1 MRLLVNAFNQNLVF
15 LQLEV
20 LIQGVLVMSKAT
32 RAHLARPRK
41 RTLAAF
47 LCPVLLLAAGL
58 ATAQEKIDL
67 DAANRIRDMALNHS
81 QIMEMVG
88 YLTDVTG
95 PRLTGS
101 PNLKRAEEY
110 ARDKLRDWG
119 LENAHLEAW
128 GPFGRGWSLEGFTA
142 NVLSPRF
149 SPLIAYPKAWSPG
162 TKGVVRGEVVLL
174 DVKTV
179 ADLDKYK
186 GKLKGK
192 IVLFSQPRHI
202 DPLFDPPAHRQTDE
216 ELLRLANAQPSG
228 EPRPFQFTPE
238 QRSAEELNYHKWQ
251 LLQDENAAV
260 VMQPS
265 YRDGGTVYVTSV
277 TVPYPPDV
285 PLEKRAHGWDLSK
298 PVVTPQVNVAAEQY
312 NGIARLVT
320 RGIPVQLEVNVAVRF
335 FNEDPMSYNVI
346 AEIPGTD
353 LKDEVV
359 MLGGSIDS
367 WHSGTGAT
375 DNAAGAATA
384 LEVIRILQ
392 ALKLKPRRTIRIG
405 LWSAEEQGTLG
416 SHAYVAAHVGR
427 KVSAAEDQP
436 GRAHYEFKP
445 EHEKFDAYF
454 NFDYGTGRIR
464 GLYLQGN
471 EAAQPIFRDL
481 LEPYKDLGASTLS
494 IAGIAATDHMPFDEV
509 GLPAFQWIRDYME
522 GDNTRAPH
530 TNMDTNDHV
539 LEDDLK
545 QSAAVAAS
553 LIYNLA
559 MRDER
564 VPRKPLPSH

>member
-238 QRSAEELNYHKWQ
+238 QRSAEELNYHKLQ

-384 LEVIRILQ
+384 LEVIFILQ

>member
-1 MRLLVNAFNQNLVF
+1 M
-15 LQLEV
+15 
-20 LIQGVLVMSKAT
+20 QGVLVMTEAT

-88 YLTDVTG
+88 YLTELTG

-101 PNLKRAEEY
+101 PNLKQAEEY
-110 ARDKLRDWG
+110 ARDKLGEWG

-149 SPLIAYPKAWSPG
+149 SPLIAYPKAWSPS
-162 TKGVVRGEVVLL
+162 TKGVVRGEIVLL

-192 IVLFSQPRHI
+192 IVLFSQARHI

-216 ELLRLANAQPSG
+216 ELLRLANARPSG

-238 QRSAEELNYHKWQ
+238 QRSAEELNYRKWQ
-251 LLQDENAAV
+251 LIQDESAAV

-285 PLEKRAHGWDLSK
+285 PLERRAHGWDLSK

-312 NGIARLVT
+312 NTIVRLVM
-320 RGIPVQLEVNVAVRF
+320 RGIPVQLEVNIAVRF
-335 FNEDPMSYNVI
+335 FDEDPMSYNVI

-416 SHAYVAAHVGR
+416 SHAYVAAHFGR

-494 IAGIAATDHMPFDEV
+494 IADIAATDHMPFDEV

-530 TNMDTNDHV
+530 TNMDSYDHV

-564 VPRKPLPSH
+564 LPRKSLPSH

>member
-1 MRLLVNAFNQNLVF
+1 MA
-15 LQLEV
+15 E
-20 LIQGVLVMSKAT
+20 AT
-32 RAHLARPRK
+32 RAHLPRPRK

-47 LCPVLLLAAGL
+47 MCSIVLLTAGI
-58 ATAQEKIDL
+58 AQAQEKIDL
-67 DAANRIRDMALNHS
+67 DAVNRIRDTALNHS
-81 QIMEMVG
+81 QILEMVG

-119 LENAHLEAW
+119 LETAHLEAW

-162 TKGVVRGEVVLL
+162 TNGVVRGEVVLL

-192 IVLFSQPRHI
+192 IVLFSLARHV
-202 DPLFDPPAHRQTDE
+202 DPLFEPSAHRQTDE
-216 ELLRLANAQPSG
+216 ELLRLSNAQPSG

-238 QRSAEELNYHKWQ
+238 QRSAEELNYRKWQ
-251 LLQDENAAV
+251 LIQDEGAAV
-260 VMQPS
+260 VMQAS
-265 YRDGGTVYVTSV
+265 YPDAGTVNVTSA

-285 PLEKRAHGWDLSK
+285 FFEKRAHPWDLSK
-298 PVVTPQVNVAAEQY
+298 PLVTPQVNVAAEQY
-312 NGIARLVT
+312 NGIVRLVM
-320 RGIPVQLEVNVAVRF
+320 RGIPVQLEVNIAVRF
-335 FNEDPMSYNVI
+335 SDADPMSYNVI
-346 AEIPGTD
+346 AEIPGSD

-359 MLGGSIDS
+359 MVGSSIDS

-392 ALKLKPRRTIRIG
+392 ALELKPRRTIRIG
-405 LWSAEEQGTLG
+405 LWSAEEQGSLG
-416 SHAYVAAHVGR
+416 SRAYVAAHLGR
-427 KVSAAEDQP
+427 KVSAAEDRP
-436 GRAHYEFKP
+436 GGAHYELKP
-445 EHEKFDAYF
+445 EYEKFDAYF
-454 NFDYGTGRIR
+454 NFDYGSGRIR

-471 EAAQPIFRDL
+471 KAAQPVFRDL
-481 LEPYKDLGASTLS
+481 LEPYRDLGASTLS
-494 IAGIAATDHMPFDEV
+494 IASIGATDHVPFDEV

-530 TNMDTNDHV
+530 TNMDTYDHV
-539 LEDDLK
+539 LGDDLK
-545 QSAAVAAS
+545 QSAAVAAA
-553 LIYNLA
+553 LIYHLA

>member
-1 MRLLVNAFNQNLVF
+1 MT
-15 LQLEV
+15 E
-20 LIQGVLVMSKAT
+20 AT
-32 RAHLARPRK
+32 RVRFPRPRR

-47 LCPVLLLAAGL
+47 LCPTVLLTAGIAA
-58 ATAQEKIDL
+58 AQEKIDL
-67 DAANRIRDMALNHS
+67 DAANRIRDTSLNHS
-81 QIMEMVG
+81 QIMEMLG

-110 ARDKLRDWG
+110 ARDKLREWG

-162 TKGVVRGEVVLL
+162 TNGIVRGEVVLL
-174 DVKTV
+174 DAKTV
-179 ADLDKYK
+179 VDLDKYK

-192 IVLFSQPRHI
+192 IVLFSQARQI

-238 QRSAEELNYHKWQ
+238 QRSAEELNYRKWQ
-251 LLQDENAAV
+251 LLQDEGAAV

-265 YRDGGTVYVTSV
+265 YRDAGAIYVTSA

-285 PLEKRAHGWDLSK
+285 PFEKRAHAWDLSK
-298 PVVTPQVNVAAEQY
+298 PVVVPQVNVAAEQY
-312 NGIARLVT
+312 NGIVRQLT
-320 RGIPVQLEVNVAVRF
+320 RGIPVQLEVNIAVRF
-335 FNEDPMSYNVI
+335 SEDDPMSYNVI

-359 MLGGSIDS
+359 MVGGSIDS
-367 WHSGTGAT
+367 WHSAVGAT
-375 DNAAGAATA
+375 DNAVGAATA

-392 ALKLKPRRTIRIG
+392 SLKLKPRRTVRIG
-405 LWSAEEQGTLG
+405 LWSAEEQGALG
-416 SHAYVAAHVGR
+416 SHAYVTAHPGR
-427 KVSAAEDQP
+427 KLSAVEDQP
-436 GRAHYEFKP
+436 GRARYEFKP
-445 EHEKFDAYF
+445 EYEKFDAYF

-464 GLYLQGN
+464 GLYLQGS
-471 EAAQPIFRDL
+471 EAARPIFHEL
-481 LEPYKDLGASTLS
+481 LDPYRDLGASTLS
-494 IAGIAATDHMPFDEV
+494 MAYIGATDHIPFDEV

-530 TNMDTNDHV
+530 TNMDTYDHV
-539 LEDDLK
+539 LEGDLK

-553 LIYNLA
+553 LIYQIA

-564 VPRKPLPSH
+564 IPRKPLPPH

>member
-1 MRLLVNAFNQNLVF
+1 
-15 LQLEV
+15 
-20 LIQGVLVMSKAT
+20 MSEAT
-32 RAHLARPRK
+32 RAQFPRPRK
-41 RTLAAF
+41 RTLAAL
-47 LCPVLLLAAGL
+47 LCAIVLLIAGNAA
-58 ATAQEKIDL
+58 AQETIDL
-67 DAANRIRDMALNHS
+67 DAAKQIRDMALHRS

-88 YLTDVTG
+88 YLADVTG

-110 ARDKLRDWG
+110 ARDKLREWG

-162 TKGVVRGEVVLL
+162 TNGMVRGEVVLL

-192 IVLFSQPRHI
+192 IVLFSQARQI

-216 ELLRLANAQPSG
+216 ELLRLANAQPAG
-228 EPRPFQFTPE
+228 ERRPFQFTPE
-238 QRSAEELNYHKWQ
+238 QRSAEELNYRKWQ
-251 LLQDENAAV
+251 LIQEEGAAV

-265 YRDGGTVYVTSV
+265 YRDAGTVYVTSA

-285 PLEKRAHGWDLSK
+285 PFEKRAHAWDLSK
-298 PVVTPQVNVAAEQY
+298 PVVTPQVIVAAELY
-312 NGIARLVT
+312 NGIVRQIT
-320 RGIPVQLEVNVAVRF
+320 RGIPVQLEVNIAVRF
-335 FNEDPMSYNVI
+335 SDEDPMSYNVI
-346 AEIPGTD
+346 AEITGSD

-367 WHSGTGAT
+367 WHSGAGAT
-375 DNAAGAATA
+375 DNAVGAATA

-416 SHAYVAAHVGR
+416 SHAYVAAHLGR
-427 KVSAAEDQP
+427 EGSAAEDRP
-436 GRAHYEFKP
+436 SHERYEVKP

-454 NFDYGTGRIR
+454 NFDYGSGRIR

-471 EAAQPIFRDL
+471 EAARPIFREL

-494 IAGIAATDHMPFDEV
+494 IADVGATDHIPFDEA

-522 GDNTRAPH
+522 GGNTRAPH
-530 TNMDTNDHV
+530 TNMDTYDHV

-553 LIYNLA
+553 LIYQLA
-559 MRDER
+559 TRHER
-564 VPRKPLPSH
+564 IPRKHLPSH

>member
-1 MRLLVNAFNQNLVF
+1 MMP
-15 LQLEV
+15 E
-20 LIQGVLVMSKAT
+20 AT
-32 RAHLARPRK
+32 RSHLARPQK

-47 LCPVLLLAAGL
+47 LCAVVSLSAGIAA
-58 ATAQEKIDL
+58 AQEKTDL
-67 DAANRIRDMALNHS
+67 DAANRIRDTALHHS
-81 QIMEMVG
+81 QVMEMVG

-101 PNLKRAEEY
+101 PNLKRAEGY
-110 ARDKLRDWG
+110 ARDKLREWG

-128 GPFGRGWSLEGFTA
+128 GPFGRGWSLEGFSA

-162 TKGVVRGEVVLL
+162 TNGIVRGEVVLL
-174 DVKTV
+174 DVKTA

-186 GKLKGK
+186 GRLKGK
-192 IVLFSQPRHI
+192 IVLFSPARKL
-202 DPLFDPPAHRQTDE
+202 DPLFDPPAHPQTDE

-228 EPRPFQFTPE
+228 ERRPFQFTPE
-238 QRSAEELNYHKWQ
+238 QRSAEELNYRKWQ
-251 LLQDENAAV
+251 LVQEEGAAV

-265 YRDGGTVYVTSV
+265 YRDAGTIYATSA

-285 PLEKRAHGWDLSK
+285 PFEKRAHAWDLSK
-298 PVVTPQVNVAAEQY
+298 PVVSPQVNVAAELY
-312 NGIARLVT
+312 NGIVRQVT
-320 RGIPVQLEVNVAVRF
+320 RGIPVQLEVNIAARF
-335 FNEDPMSYNVI
+335 FDDDPMSYNVI
-346 AEIPGTD
+346 AEIPGSD
-353 LKDEVV
+353 LKEEVV

-367 WHSGTGAT
+367 WHSATGAT
-375 DNAAGAATA
+375 DNAVGAATA

-392 ALKLKPRRTIRIG
+392 SLKLKPRRTIRIG

-416 SHAYVAAHVGR
+416 SHAYVAAHLGRRVG
-427 KVSAAEDQP
+427 AGEDP
-436 GRAHYEFKP
+436 AGRAHYEFKP

-471 EAAQPIFRDL
+471 EAARSIFRRL

-494 IAGIAATDHMPFDEV
+494 IAGVGATDHIPFDEV

-522 GDNTRAPH
+522 SDNTRAPH
-530 TNMDTNDHV
+530 TNMDTYDHV

-553 LIYNLA
+553 LIYQLA
-559 MRDER
+559 VLNER
-564 VPRKPLPSH
+564 IPRKPLPGH

>member
-1 MRLLVNAFNQNLVF
+1 MSEPTRPHLL
-15 LQLEV
+15 
-20 LIQGVLVMSKAT
+20 
-32 RAHLARPRK
+32 RPRK
-41 RTLAAF
+41 RTFFAF
-47 LCPVLLLAAGL
+47 LCPIILLTAGV
-58 ATAQEKIDL
+58 ATAQEKVDL
-67 DAANRIRDMALNHS
+67 NADYRIRDTALNHS
-81 QIMEMVG
+81 QIMETVG

-101 PNLKRAEEY
+101 SNLKRAEEY
-110 ARDKLRDWG
+110 ARDKLREWG

-142 NVLSPRF
+142 NELSPRF
-149 SPLIAYPKAWSPG
+149 SPLIAYPKAWSPATNG
-162 TKGVVRGEVVLL
+162 IVRGDVVLL
-174 DVKTV
+174 DVETV
-179 ADLDKYK
+179 AELDRYK
-186 GKLKGK
+186 AKLKGK
-192 IVLFSQPRHI
+192 IVLFSPARHV

-216 ELLRLANAQPSG
+216 ELLRLANA
-228 EPRPFQFTPE
+228 EPPVEARSFQFTPE
-238 QRSAEELNYHKWQ
+238 QRSAEELNYRKWQ
-251 LLQDENAAV
+251 LIQDEGAAV
-260 VMQPS
+260 VLQPS
-265 YRDGGTVYVTSV
+265 YRDAGTVYVTSA
-277 TVPYPPDV
+277 TVPYSPDV
-285 PLEKRAHGWDLSK
+285 PFEKREHPWNLSK
-298 PVVTPQVNVAAEQY
+298 LAITPQVSVAAEQY
-312 NGIARLVT
+312 NGIVRLLK
-320 RGIPVQLEVNVAVRF
+320 RGIPVQLEVNVTARF
-335 FNEDPMSYNVI
+335 SDEDPMSYNVI

-359 MLGGSIDS
+359 MVGGSIDS
-367 WHSGTGAT
+367 WHSASGAT

-392 ALKLKPRRTIRIG
+392 TLKLKPRRTIRIG

-416 SHAYVAAHVGR
+416 SHAYVAAHLGR
-427 KVSAAEDQP
+427 KVSGAEDQP
-436 GRAHYEFKP
+436 GHAHYEFKP

-471 EAAQPIFRDL
+471 EAALPIFRNL

-494 IAGIAATDHMPFDEV
+494 IAGIGATDHVPFDEV

-530 TNMDTNDHV
+530 TNMDTYDHV

-553 LIYNLA
+553 LVYDLA
-559 MRDER
+559 MRNEM

>member
-1 MRLLVNAFNQNLVF
+1 MA
-15 LQLEV
+15 E
-20 LIQGVLVMSKAT
+20 AT
-32 RAHLARPRK
+32 RVILRRHGK
-41 RTLAAF
+41 RILGTF
-47 LCPVLLLAAGL
+47 LCTVLFAGI
-58 ATAQEKIDL
+58 APTQERIDV
-67 DAANRIRDMALNHS
+67 DAANRIRDLALNHS
-81 QIMEMVG
+81 QIMDMVG

-101 PNLKRAEEY
+101 PNLKRAQEY

-128 GPFGRGWSLEGFTA
+128 GPFGRGWSLEGLTA
-142 NVLSPRF
+142 NMLSPRF

-162 TKGVVRGEVVLL
+162 TNGVVCSEVVLL
-174 DVKTV
+174 DVKTA
-179 ADLDKYK
+179 ADLDRYK

-192 IVLFSQPRHI
+192 IVMFSQARQL
-202 DPLFDPPAHRQTDE
+202 DPLFDPPAHRQTDK
-216 ELLRLANAQPSG
+216 ELLRLENARPSG
-228 EPRPFQFTPE
+228 EPRPFQLTAE
-238 QRSAEELNYHKWQ
+238 QRSAEELNYRKWQ
-251 LLQDENAAV
+251 LIQNEGAAV

-265 YRDGGTVYVTSV
+265 YRDAGTVYVTSA
-277 TVPYPPDV
+277 TVPYLPDV
-285 PLEKRAHGWDLSK
+285 PIEKRAHAWDLSK
-298 PVVTPQVNVAAEQY
+298 PLVTPQVNVAAEQY

-320 RGIPVQLEVNVAVRF
+320 RGIPVQLEVNIAVHF
-335 FNEDPMSYNVI
+335 SQADPMSYNVI

-359 MLGGSIDS
+359 MVGSSIDS

-405 LWSAEEQGTLG
+405 LWSAEEQGSLG
-416 SHAYVAAHVGR
+416 SRAYVAGHLGR
-427 KVSAAEDQP
+427 KVTATEGHP
-436 GRAHYEFKP
+436 GRAHYEFNP
-445 EHEKFDAYF
+445 EYEKFDAYF

-471 EAAQPIFRDL
+471 AAAKPIFREL
-481 LEPYKDLGASTLS
+481 LDPYRDLGASTLS
-494 IAGIAATDHMPFDEV
+494 MADIGATDHIPFDEI

-530 TNMDTNDHV
+530 TNMDTYDHV
-539 LEDDLK
+539 LDDDLK
-545 QSAAVAAS
+545 QCAAVGA
-553 LIYNLA
+553 LLVYQLA
-559 MRDER
+559 IRDGR
-564 VPRKPLPSH
+564 IPRKPLPSH

>member
-1 MRLLVNAFNQNLVF
+1 MISGA
-15 LQLEV
+15 
-20 LIQGVLVMSKAT
+20 A
-32 RAHLARPRK
+32 RAHFPRVRK
-41 RTLAAF
+41 RTLAGFFYPIA
-47 LCPVLLLAAGL
+47 LLTSGVAA
-58 ATAQEKIDL
+58 AQEKIDSE
-67 DAANRIRDMALNHS
+67 AAVQIRDMALNHS

-101 PNLKRAEEY
+101 SNLKRAEEY
-110 ARDKLRDWG
+110 ARDKLRQWG

-149 SPLIAYPKAWSPG
+149 SSLIAYPKAWSPG
-162 TKGVVRGEVVLL
+162 TNGMVRGEVLLL

-186 GKLKGK
+186 GMLKGK
-192 IVLFSQPRHI
+192 IVLFSPARHV

-238 QRSAEELNYHKWQ
+238 QRSAEELNYRKWQ
-251 LLQDENAAV
+251 LIQIEGAAV
-260 VMQPS
+260 VLQPS
-265 YRDGGTVYVTSV
+265 YRDAGTVYVTAA

-285 PLEKRAHGWDLSK
+285 PFEKRAHAWDLSN
-298 PVVTPQVNVAAEQY
+298 PAVTPQVYVAAEQY
-312 NGIARLVT
+312 NGIVRQVT
-320 RGIPVQLEVNVAVRF
+320 RGIPVQLEVNVTVRF
-335 FNEDPMSYNVI
+335 SEDDVMSHNVI

-359 MLGGSIDS
+359 MVGGSIDS
-367 WHSGTGAT
+367 WHSAAGAT
-375 DNAAGAATA
+375 DNAVGAATA

-392 ALKLKPRRTIRIG
+392 SLKLKPRRTVRIG

-416 SHAYVAAHVGR
+416 SHAYVAAHLAR
-427 KVSAAEDQP
+427 KVSAAEDPP
-436 GRAHYEFKP
+436 GPARYEFKP
-445 EHEKFDAYF
+445 EYEKFDAYF

-471 EAAQPIFRDL
+471 EAARPIFREL
-481 LEPYKDLGASTLS
+481 LDPCRDLGASTLS
-494 IAGIAATDHMPFDEV
+494 IANIGATDHIAFDEV

-522 GDNTRAPH
+522 GDNTRAAH
-530 TNMDTNDHV
+530 TNMDTYDHV

-545 QSAAVAAS
+545 QSAAVAAT
-553 LIYNLA
+553 LIYQLA
-559 MRDER
+559 QHDER
-564 VPRKPLPSH
+564 IPRKPLLPH

>member
-1 MRLLVNAFNQNLVF
+1 
-15 LQLEV
+15 
-20 LIQGVLVMSKAT
+20 MSKAT
-32 RAHLARPRK
+32 RAHLPRPRK
-41 RTLAAF
+41 RTLAAV
-47 LCPVLLLAAGL
+47 LCPIVLLTADI
-58 ATAQEKIDL
+58 ATSQEKIDL
-67 DAANRIRDMALNHS
+67 DAANRIRDTALNHS

-128 GPFGRGWSLEGFTA
+128 GPFGRGWALEGFTV

-162 TKGVVRGEVVLL
+162 TNGVVRGEVVLL
-174 DVKTV
+174 EVKTV
-179 ADLDKYK
+179 ADLDQYR

-192 IVLFSQPRHI
+192 IVLFSAARHI

-216 ELLRLANAQPSG
+216 ELLHLANAQPSG
-228 EPRPFQFTPE
+228 ESRPFQFTPE
-238 QRSAEELNYHKWQ
+238 QRAAEELNYHKWQ
-251 LLQDENAAV
+251 LIQDEGAAV
-260 VMQPS
+260 VLQPS
-265 YRDGGTVYVTSV
+265 YRDAGTVYVTSA
-277 TVPYPPDV
+277 TIPYPPDV
-285 PLEKRAHGWDLSK
+285 PFEKRAHAWDLSK
-298 PVVTPQVNVAAEQY
+298 PVVVPQVNVAAEQY
-312 NGIARLVT
+312 NGIVRLVM
-320 RGIPVQLEVNVAVRF
+320 RGIPVQLEVNIAVRF
-335 FNEDPMSYNVI
+335 SEDDPMSYNVI

-359 MLGGSIDS
+359 MVGGSIDS

-384 LEVIRILQ
+384 LEVVRILQ

-416 SHAYVAAHVGR
+416 SHAYVAAHLGR
-427 KVSAAEDQP
+427 KGSAGEGQP
-436 GRAHYEFKP
+436 GGAHYELKP

-471 EAAQPIFRDL
+471 NAALPIFRDL
-481 LEPYKDLGASTLS
+481 LDPYKDLGASTLS
-494 IAGIAATDHMPFDEV
+494 IADIAATDHVPFDEV

-530 TNMDTNDHV
+530 TNMDAYDHV

-553 LIYNLA
+553 LIYHLA
-559 MRDER
+559 MRTEKI
-564 VPRKPLPSH
+564 PRKGVPSH

>member
-1 MRLLVNAFNQNLVF
+1 MA
-15 LQLEV
+15 E
-20 LIQGVLVMSKAT
+20 AT
-32 RAHLARPRK
+32 RVNLPRHGK
-41 RTLAAF
+41 RTPGTF
-47 LCPVLLLAAGL
+47 LCIVLLAGI
-58 ATAQEKIDL
+58 ASTQERIDV

-81 QIMEMVG
+81 QIMDMVD

-101 PNLKRAEEY
+101 PNLKRAQEY
-110 ARDKLRDWG
+110 ARDKLREWG
-119 LENAHLEAW
+119 LENARLETW
-128 GPFGRGWSLEGFTA
+128 GPFGRGWSLEGLTA
-142 NVLSPRF
+142 NMLSPRF

-162 TKGVVRGEVVLL
+162 TNGVVRGEVVLF

-192 IVLFSQPRHI
+192 IVIFSQARQL

-216 ELLRLANAQPSG
+216 ELLRLSNALPSG
-228 EPRPFQFTPE
+228 EPRQFQLTAE
-238 QRSAEELNYHKWQ
+238 QRSTEELNYRKWQ
-251 LLQDENAAV
+251 LIQNEGAAV
-260 VMQPS
+260 VIQPS
-265 YRDGGTVYVTSV
+265 YRDAGTVYVTSAF
-277 TVPYPPDV
+277 VPYLPGV
-285 PLEKRAHGWDLSK
+285 PIEKRAHAWDLSK
-298 PVVTPQVNVAAEQY
+298 PLVTPQVNIAAEQY
-312 NGIARLVT
+312 NGIVRLVT

-335 FNEDPMSYNVI
+335 SEADPMSYNVI

-359 MLGGSIDS
+359 MVGSSMDS

-405 LWSAEEQGTLG
+405 LWSAEEQGSLG
-416 SHAYVAAHVGR
+416 SRAYVASHLGR
-427 KVSAAEDQP
+427 KVNAAEGHP

-445 EHEKFDAYF
+445 EYEKFDAYF

-464 GLYLQGN
+464 GLYLQSN
-471 EAAQPIFRDL
+471 EAAEPIFREL
-481 LEPYKDLGASTLS
+481 LDPYRDLGASTLS
-494 IAGIAATDHMPFDEV
+494 MADIGATDHIPFDEV

-530 TNMDTNDHV
+530 TNMDTYDHV

-545 QSAAVAAS
+545 QCAAVAAS
-553 LIYNLA
+553 LVYQLA
-559 MRDER
+559 IIDKRI
-564 VPRKPLPSH
+564 PRKPLLFH

>member
-1 MRLLVNAFNQNLVF
+1 
-15 LQLEV
+15 
-20 LIQGVLVMSKAT
+20 MSEAT
-32 RAHLARPRK
+32 RAHLPRPHK
-41 RTLAAF
+41 RTLAAS
-47 LCPVLLLAAGL
+47 LYPLLLFTVGTV
-58 ATAQEKIDL
+58 TAQEKVDL
-67 DAANRIRDMALNHS
+67 DAANRIRETALNHS

-110 ARDKLRDWG
+110 ARDKLREWG

-162 TKGVVRGEVVLL
+162 TNGAVRGEVVLL
-174 DVKTV
+174 NVKTV
-179 ADLDKYK
+179 ADLDEYK

-202 DPLFDPPAHRQTDE
+202 DPLFDPPAHRRTDE
-216 ELLRLANAQPSG
+216 ELLRLANAQPSAERRG
-228 EPRPFQFTPE
+228 LQFTPE
-238 QRSAEELNYHKWQ
+238 QRSAEELDYRKWQ
-251 LLQDENAAV
+251 LIQDEGAAV

-265 YRDGGTVYVTSV
+265 YLDAGTVYVTSV

-285 PLEKRAHGWDLSK
+285 PFEERAHGWDLSK
-298 PVVTPQVNVAAEQY
+298 PVVTPQVNVSAEQY
-312 NGIARLVT
+312 NGIVRLVM
-320 RGIPVQLEVNVAVRF
+320 RGIPVQLEVNIAVRF
-335 FNEDPMSYNVI
+335 SDEDPMSYNVI

-359 MLGGSIDS
+359 MVGGSIDS

-384 LEVIRILQ
+384 LEVIRILKT
-392 ALKLKPRRTIRIG
+392 LKLKPRRTIRIG

-416 SHAYVAAHVGR
+416 SHAYVAAHLAR
-427 KVSAAEDQP
+427 KVNAAEKQS
-436 GRAHYEFKP
+436 GRAQHEFKP
-445 EHEKFDAYF
+445 EYEKFDAYF
-454 NFDYGTGRIR
+454 NFDYGSGRIR

-471 EAAQPIFRDL
+471 KAAQPIFRDL
-481 LEPYKDLGASTLS
+481 FEPYKDLGASTLS
-494 IAGIAATDHMPFDEV
+494 IADIAATDHVAFDEV

-530 TNMDTNDHV
+530 TNMDTYDHV
-539 LEDDLK
+539 LENDLK

-553 LIYNLA
+553 LIYDLA
-559 MRDER
+559 VRDER

>member
-149 SPLIAYPKAWSPG
+149 SPLIAYPKAWSPS

-384 LEVIRILQ
+384 LEVIFILQ

>member
-1 MRLLVNAFNQNLVF
+1 MRLLVNNSNPSHVF
-15 LQLEV
+15 LRLGI
-20 LIQGVLVMSKAT
+20 LMQGVLVMSKAT
-32 RAHLARPRK
+32 RAHLSRSCK
-41 RTLAAF
+41 TTLAAF
-47 LCPVLLLAAGL
+47 LCPIVLFTAGI
-58 ATAQEKIDL
+58 ATAQEEIDL
-67 DAANRIRDMALNHS
+67 DAANRIRDTALNHS
-81 QIMEMVG
+81 QVMEMVG

-110 ARDKLRDWG
+110 ARDKLREWG

-128 GPFGRGWSLEGFTA
+128 GPFGRGWWLEGFTA
-142 NVLSPRF
+142 NMLSPRF
-149 SPLIAYPKAWSPG
+149 SPLIAYAKAWRPG
-162 TKGVVRGEVVLL
+162 TNGLVRGEVVLL

-192 IVLFSQPRHI
+192 IVLFSQARHV

-216 ELLRLANAQPSG
+216 ELLRLANAPPSG

-238 QRSAEELNYHKWQ
+238 QRSAEELNYRKWQ
-251 LLQDENAAV
+251 LIQNEGAAV
-260 VMQPS
+260 VLQPS
-265 YRDGGTVYVTSV
+265 YRDAGTVYVTSV
-277 TVPYPPDV
+277 TLPYPPDV
-285 PLEKRAHGWDLSK
+285 PFEKRARAWDLSK
-298 PVVTPQVNVAAEQY
+298 PVVTPQVNIAAEQY
-312 NGIARLVT
+312 NGIVRLVM
-320 RGIPVQLEVNVAVRF
+320 RGVPVQLEVNIAVRF
-335 FNEDPMSYNVI
+335 SDEDPMSYNVI

-353 LKDEVV
+353 LKDEAV
-359 MLGGSIDS
+359 MVGGSIDS

-405 LWSAEEQGTLG
+405 LWTAEEQGTLG
-416 SHAYVAAHVGR
+416 SHAYVATHFGR
-427 KVSAAEDQP
+427 RVSATEGQP
-436 GRAHYEFKP
+436 GRPHYELKP

-471 EAAQPIFRDL
+471 EAARPLFRDL

-494 IAGIAATDHMPFDEV
+494 IADIAATDHMPFDEV

-530 TNMDTNDHV
+530 TNMDTYDHV

-545 QSAAVAAS
+545 QSATVAAS

-559 MRDER
+559 MRNER
-564 VPRKPLPSH
+564 VPRKLLPSH